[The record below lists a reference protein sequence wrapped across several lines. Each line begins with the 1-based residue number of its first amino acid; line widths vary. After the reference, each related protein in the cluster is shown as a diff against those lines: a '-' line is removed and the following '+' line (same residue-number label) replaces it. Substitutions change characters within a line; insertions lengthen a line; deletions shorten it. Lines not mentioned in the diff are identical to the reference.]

1 VTRTGPVG
9 VGIIG
14 AGAISDQYL
23 TNLTGFPDV
32 SVRMVADID
41 VARAAAQAAAYG
53 VPRSGTADELLAADD
68 VEIVVNLTIPSVH
81 AELSTRAMEVGKHV
95 WSEKPISL
103 DRASGRA
110 LLETSARTGA
120 RIGVAPDTILGS
132 GIQSALRAIA
142 RGDIGRPLSA
152 ITAMRVGGPERWH
165 PNPDFFYQPGAGPL
179 FDMGP
184 YYLTTLACVFGSF
197 RRVAAIGTRASE
209 VRTIGSGPRAG
220 ETVPVAVPTQVSTLA
235 GFEGGGAAQSVF
247 SFDSTLVQTGVVEIA
262 GELGTLVLPDPNTFD
277 GSSFL
282 VRADDRIELPA
293 TGFAGGRGSAV
304 LEMARA
310 IRSGGPDL
318 LPADLA
324 YHVLDAM
331 IGMEESATS
340 GAFVN
345 IESSAPPAPLLPE
358 TWDPTASTL

>member
-1 VTRTGPVG
+1 VSRSGPVG

-23 TNLTGFPDV
+23 TNLSGFPDV

-53 VPRSGTADELLAADD
+53 VPRSGTADQLLADD
-68 VEIVVNLTIPSVH
+68 SVEIVVNLTIPAVH
-81 AELSTRAMEVGKHV
+81 AELSKRAMENGKHV

-103 DRASGRA
+103 DRASGRD
-110 LLETSARTGA
+110 LLETSARTGS
-120 RIGVAPDTILGS
+120 RIGVAPDTVLGS

-152 ITAMRVGGPERWH
+152 LTAMRVGGPERWH

-197 RRVAAIGTRASE
+197 RRVAAVGTRA
-209 VRTIGSGPRAG
+209 GQQ
-220 ETVPVAVPTQVSTLA
+220 VPVAVPTQVSAIA

-247 SFDSTLVQTGVVEIA
+247 SFDSTLVQMGVVEIA
-262 GELGTLVLPDPNTFD
+262 GELGTLVLPDPNMFD
-277 GSSFL
+277 GPSLL
-282 VRADDRIELPA
+282 VRADETIELPA

-310 IRSGGPDL
+310 IRGGGTDP
-318 LPADLA
+318 LPASLA
-324 YHVLDAM
+324 YHVLDVM
-331 IGMEESATS
+331 IGIEESAAS
-340 GAFVN
+340 GQFMA

-358 TWDPTASTL
+358 SWDPAARTL